1 MFTNID
7 NFLTQQG
14 YADLVGQPLHKTQS
28 ELRNKEEERVLEILE
43 THIDADD
50 PILSIKIDLL
60 KILFTNQQYH
70 LTEEDEALPLQ
81 LLHKEDLT
89 AQACAVKTWHRTLH
103 KDLEMLKKL
112 RPFLGLIP
120 NN

>member
-1 MFTNID
+1 M
-7 NFLTQQG
+7 
-14 YADLVGQPLHKTQS
+14 
-28 ELRNKEEERVLEILE
+28 EILE

-103 KDLEMLKKL
+103 KDLDANTGADILFQLKRELLFQSRGELVYQPKGEPL
-112 RPFLGLIP
+112 FQPKGELVI
-120 NN
+120 